1 MSETK
6 EAMLKTFTTGPWG
19 YDPRWTFVYAG
30 DPDNRVGMVADIC
43 GYGLLTGKLGLSDE
57 EASVVQDK
65 IGIRIA
71 QVPVLLDL
79 LCNVM
84 SDYELSD
91 GMRSEIGKV
100 LHTCEWRGF

>member
-1 MSETK
+1 MTEPK
-6 EAMLKTFTTGPWG
+6 EAMLKTFTTGPWE
-19 YDPRWTFVYAG
+19 YAPRWTFVYAG
-30 DPDNRVGMVADIC
+30 DPDNMVGMVADIC

-79 LCNVM
+79 LCDVM
-84 SDYELSD
+84 SDCELSD
-91 GMRSEIGKV
+91 GLRSEIGKV